1 MKRSRTLIVILDPVV
16 DTSKASGAPSEVTTG
31 DVRVDGVDKTIVS
44 EEADALEPGK
54 WYISIA
60 NWTLLQE
67 RTLYD
72 ISVGHFTWH

>member
-54 WYISIA
+54 
-60 NWTLLQE
+60 
-67 RTLYD
+67 
-72 ISVGHFTWH
+72 

>member
-1 MKRSRTLIVILDPVV
+1 
-16 DTSKASGAPSEVTTG
+16 
-31 DVRVDGVDKTIVS
+31 VDGVDKTIVS